1 MSVRTHSTTA
11 RKAKAKPTPEKF
23 IEREILHY
31 LRLSGWVAIKVRT
44 SGRIVNG
51 KVLSLPKDE
60 LGVSDI
66 IACDPDGRFH
76 AIEVKNKVG
85 RQSDYQRKF
94 EENVKARGGRYVV
107 LRSLDEAV
115 QYLKNFYP

>member
-1 MSVRTHSTTA
+1 MSARTHSITK
-11 RKAKAKPTPEKF
+11 RKNKPIPEKF
-23 IEREILHY
+23 IEREIIHY
-31 LRLSGWVAIKVRT
+31 LRMKGWVAIKVRT
-44 SGRIVNG
+44 SGRIVGG

-85 RQSDYQRKF
+85 RQSDYQRRF
-94 EENVKARGGRYVV
+94 EQDVKARGGRYTV
-107 LRSLDEAV
+107 LRSLEEAIE
-115 QYLKNFYP
+115 YLKSFYP

>member
-1 MSVRTHSTTA
+1 MSVRTHSTT
-11 RKAKAKPTPEKF
+11 RKAKPTPEKF
-23 IEREILHY
+23 IEREIINY
-31 LRLSGWVAIKVRT
+31 LRIKNWIAIKVRT

-85 RQSDYQRKF
+85 RQSDYQKRF
-94 EENVKARGGRYVV
+94 EQDVKAKGGRYVV
-107 LRSLDEAV
+107 LRSLEEAIE
-115 QYLKNFYP
+115 YLRNFYP

>member
-1 MSVRTHSTTA
+1 MSVRTHSTT
-11 RKAKAKPTPEKF
+11 RKAKPVPEKF

-85 RQSDYQRKF
+85 RQSDHQRRF
-94 EENVKARGGRYVV
+94 ESDVRARGGRYTVM
-107 LRSLDEAV
+107 RSLDDAV
-115 QYLKNFYP
+115 AYLKSFYP

>member
-1 MSVRTHSTTA
+1 MSVQTRSTT
-11 RKAKAKPTPEKF
+11 RKPKPIPEKF

-31 LRLSGWVAIKVRT
+31 LRLRGWVAIKVRT

-60 LGVSDI
+60 LGVADI

-85 RQSDYQRKF
+85 RQSDHQRRF
-94 EENVKARGGRYVV
+94 EQDVKAKGGRYSV
-107 LRSLDEAV
+107 LRSLEEAIEYV
-115 QYLKNFYP
+115 KSFYP

>member
-1 MSVRTHSTTA
+1 MSVRTHS
-11 RKAKAKPTPEKF
+11 RSIKKSKPIPEKF
-23 IEREILHY
+23 IEKEIIHY
-31 LRLSGWVAIKVRT
+31 LRLKGWVAIKVRT
-44 SGRIVNG
+44 SGRIVQG

-85 RQSDYQRKF
+85 RQSDYQRRF
-94 EENVKARGGRYVV
+94 EKEVQAKGGRYTI
-107 LRSLDEAV
+107 LRSLEEVIEYVKA
-115 QYLKNFYP
+115 FYP

>member
-1 MSVRTHSTTA
+1 MSARMHSPLK
-11 RKAKAKPTPEKF
+11 RKNKPTPEKF
-23 IEREILHY
+23 IEKEIIHY
-31 LRLSGWVAIKVRT
+31 LRLKGWIAIKVRT

-85 RQSDYQRKF
+85 RQSDHQRRF
-94 EENVKARGGRYVV
+94 EQDVTAKGGRYIV
-107 LRSLDEAV
+107 LRSLEQV
-115 QYLKNFYP
+115 IEYVKSFYP

>member
-1 MSVRTHSTTA
+1 MLAQRRSQK
-11 RKAKAKPTPEKF
+11 KAKAVPEKF
-23 IEREILHY
+23 IEKEIIHF
-31 LRLSGWVAIKVRT
+31 LRLKGWVAVKVRT

-51 KVLSLPKDE
+51 RVLSLPKDE

-85 RQSDYQRKF
+85 RQSDHQKRF
-94 EENVKARGGRYVV
+94 EKEVLAKGGRYTV
-107 LRSLDEAV
+107 LRSLGEAEGYV
-115 QYLKNFYP
+115 KLFYP

>member
-1 MSVRTHSTTA
+1 MSVRTHSTT
-11 RKAKAKPTPEKF
+11 RKPKPVPEKV
-23 IEREILHY
+23 IEREIIHY
-31 LRLSGWVAIKVRT
+31 LRLSGWVAVKVRT

-76 AIEVKNKVG
+76 ALEIKNKVG
-85 RQSDYQRKF
+85 RQSDHQKRF
-94 EENVKARGGRYVV
+94 EDQVKARGGRYTV
-107 LRSLDEAV
+107 LRSLDDAV
-115 QYLKNFYP
+115 AYLKSFYP